1 MLDAVVECLVK
12 RQNTVGTYI
21 ARFFM
26 FSIDAILLAASL
38 FVLFYLTAYGIVIF
52 VFIGIGWLVTWL
64 MLRYTKVEYEYSYFD
79 EELTIDKIY
88 NKSSRKRIGRYALN
102 KLEYIVSA
110 DSPRLQGRQND
121 NIVMIDCSAKDPDIK
136 DYVFYIMED
145 GKKPVMVTIS
155 PNEELMEMIGKKYSR
170 KMVD

>member
-12 RQNTVGTYI
+12 RQNTIVTYI

-26 FSIDAILLAASL
+26 ISFDAILLAASL
-38 FVLFYLTAYGIVIF
+38 FVFVYLPAFVVVVF
-52 VFIGIGWLVTWL
+52 VFIGLGWLVTWL
-64 MLRYTKVEYEYSYFD
+64 VIKYTSVEFEYSYFD

-88 NKSSRKRIGRYALN
+88 NKSKRKRVGRFALGR
-102 KLEYIVSA
+102 LEYIAPA
-110 DSPRLQGRQND
+110 DSKRLQGRQND
-121 NIVMIDCSAKDPDIK
+121 NMVTIDCSAKDAEIK
-136 DYVFYIMED
+136 DYVFYIVED
-145 GKKPVMVTIS
+145 GKKPLMLTIS

>member
-12 RQNTVGTYI
+12 RQNTIVTYI

-26 FSIDAILLAASL
+26 ISFDAILLAASL
-38 FVLFYLTAYGIVIF
+38 LVFVYLPAFVVVVF
-52 VFIGIGWLVTWL
+52 VFIGLGWLVTWL
-64 MLRYTKVEYEYSYFD
+64 VIKYTSVEFEYSYFD

-88 NKSSRKRIGRYALN
+88 NKSKRKRVGRFALAR
-102 KLEYIVSA
+102 LEYIVPA
-110 DSPRLQGRQND
+110 DSPRLQGKQKD
-121 NIVMIDCSAKDPDIK
+121 NALVLDCSAKDPELK
-136 DYVFYIMED
+136 DYTFYIMEE
-145 GKKPVMVTIS
+145 GKKPVFFTIT